1 MTTLITGSQGML
13 GQYLVKVFESA
24 GHDVISATR
33 KDLDITNA
41 ESVLSFV
48 QDKKPDVIINSAAY
62 NLVDKVEEPEI
73 FELAMKINAKGPENL
88 AKVAQAIGA
97 RFVHFS
103 TDYVFDGEKGDYY
116 TENDT
121 PNPISKYGETKLEG
135 ERLALQ
141 ACEKTFICRVV
152 KLFGN
157 PATGE
162 SGKEGFIDIMLRLNR
177 DLPDLKIVDDEYG
190 LPTYALDVARAVLE
204 LLEKDYSPGIYHLV
218 NEGEPVSVY
227 GFAKE
232 VFEAMGIT
240 ENYRPCPRSDFPRP
254 AKCPHY
260 SPLANTKFPKLRPR
274 AEALAEFLASH
285 PLSGGA
291 RPGSAGLP

>member
-1 MTTLITGSQGML
+1 ML
-13 GQYLVKVFESA
+13 GQYLVEVFESA
-24 GHDVISATR
+24 GHKVISATR
-33 KDLDITNA
+33 KDLDITDI

-48 QDKKPDVIINSAAY
+48 QDKKP
-62 NLVDKVEEPEI
+62 VEEPEI

-88 AKVAQAIGA
+88 AKAAQIVHA

-116 TENDT
+116 QEDDT
-121 PNPISKYGETKLEG
+121 PNPISKYGET
-135 ERLALQ
+135 
-141 ACEKTFICRVV
+141 VV

-157 PATGE
+157 QATGE

-177 DLPDLKIVDDEYG
+177 DLPDLKIADDEYG
-190 LPTYALDVARAVLE
+190 LPTYALDAARAVLE
-204 LLEKDYSPGIYHLV
+204 LMEKDYCPGIYHLV

-240 ENYRPCPRSDFPRP
+240 ENYRPCPRSDFPRL

-274 AEALAEFLASH
+274 TEALAEFLSNH
-285 PLSGGA
+285 PSFPRRG
-291 RPGSAGLP
+291 